1 MRILFIAIIMLA
13 CLNTYGQTINGMV
26 TDKQTGL
33 AISGA
38 LITSS
43 KSTVI
48 SDLRGNFSIAI
59 KEINDTIRVS
69 MQGYTLYQI
78 SNLIANAAIFIA
90 LDKIPIALK
99 EVKVSAKRD
108 RLTDSL
114 NNREMFAKS
123 FNSSAPKFKDIV
135 RVSQGLGVVPIAGV
149 TIVPSELVK
158 AITYKHSREYKFKK
172 TLINDEQYKY
182 IDSRFNKGLVIAI
195 TRLQADSLSD
205 FMEKYRPTINAI
217 KKMTDYDIRVY
228 IKKSLVE
235 FKGNI

>member
-1 MRILFIAIIMLA
+1 MRILFIAIIMLT
-13 CLNTYGQTINGMV
+13 CLNTYGQTINGIV
-26 TDKQTGL
+26 TDKQTGQ

-48 SDLRGNFSIAI
+48 SDLRGNFTIAI
-59 KEINDTIRVS
+59 KEINDTISVT
-69 MQGYTLYQI
+69 MQGYSLCKT
-78 SNLIANAAIFIA
+78 SNLAANTAISIA
-90 LDKIPIALK
+90 LDKTPIALK

-108 RLTDSL
+108 RLKDSL

-123 FNSSAPKFKDIV
+123 FNSAAPKLKDIV

-149 TIVPSELVK
+149 TIVPSEFVK
-158 AITYKHSREYKFKK
+158 AMTYKHSREYKFKK

-182 IDSRFNKGLVIAI
+182 IDSRFNKSLVVVI
-195 TRLQADSLSD
+195 TKLQADSLAD
-205 FMEKYRPTINAI
+205 FMEKYRPDINAI